1 MCFMILSFA
10 DQSAAALFSGSFVRT
25 LPVEIQGCARYRLRQ
40 IDAASR
46 IEDLHVSGSNNFE
59 ALQGDRKGQW
69 SIRINGARPVTVE
82 LALWFGR
89 VFGQSPQCR
98 IDLQA
103 AL

>member
-25 LPVEIQGCARYRLRQ
+25 LPVEIQGRARHRLMQ

-46 IEDLHVSGSNNFE
+46 IEDLRVPRSNNLE

-69 SIRINGARPVTVE
+69 SIRINKQ
-82 LALWFGR
+82 W
-89 VFGQSPQCR
+89 R
-98 IDLQA
+98 ICFRFEEGYAKDA
-103 AL
+103 EIVDYH